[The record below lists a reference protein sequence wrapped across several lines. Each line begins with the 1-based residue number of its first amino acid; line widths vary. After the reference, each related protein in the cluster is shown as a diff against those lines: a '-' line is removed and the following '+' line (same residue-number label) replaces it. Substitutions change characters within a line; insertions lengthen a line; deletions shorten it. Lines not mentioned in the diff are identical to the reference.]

1 MDFLQM
7 ECTVTLVTIHHCIDL
22 LQIAST
28 EQLLPITQCIDFLQI
43 ESSSRRQISTS
54 PLHLLSSCKLISIS
68 RNNFPSTST
77 FEL

>member
-1 MDFLQM
+1 M
-7 ECTVTLVTIHHCIDL
+7 ECTVTLVTIQHCIDL

-54 PLHLLSSCKLISIS
+54 PYTYY
-68 RNNFPSTST
+68 RVVN
-77 FEL
+77 